1 MRNIRETMRAEVDA
15 IRAASGDTVALSDVG
30 SIVESLVATLQGDIS
45 ATTTEVGGELKE
57 LVRYIEGVKSELATI
72 QPESIHGEH
81 IPSATGQLDAILES
95 TAEAADTILDAAEA
109 IEAIADDSPQDVA
122 TKLRE
127 VSTNIFQ
134 ASSFQDLNGQRITKV
149 TNSLQEIEVK
159 VISLLRALGYLDS
172 VQPAASSN
180 PATATSAGDE
190 NLLNGPAMPGKGNT
204 QDDIDALMAS
214 FD

>member
-1 MRNIRETMRAEVDA
+1 MRNIREPMRAEVDA

-45 ATTTEVGGELKE
+45 ATTEVGGELKE

-149 TNSLQEIEVK
+149 TNSLQEIEV
-159 VISLLRALGYLDS
+159 
-172 VQPAASSN
+172 
-180 PATATSAGDE
+180 
-190 NLLNGPAMPGKGNT
+190 
-204 QDDIDALMAS
+204 
-214 FD
+214 